1 MKLAKGCRVVLAL
14 VILAGAVSVAAET
27 PLPPAGNA
35 SVHDLAG
42 VIAPDRS
49 AAMEQRHHRLFV
61 ATGVAIAVLTVPRL
75 HDETIEELAVRA
87 GQTWGLGRR
96 GEDRGIVIALAVADQ
111 RIFVA
116 TGYGVEGFLP
126 DGRVGAILDAVT
138 VPYLRRHDYST
149 ALDNLSI
156 ALTEACAE
164 AYGAN
169 LGQRER
175 PRPAPDRPPGGA
187 FGNVV
192 GVLIGL
198 IFLWL
203 LFRHPGLLL
212 AILLSGGGRRGGG
225 FGGGFGGG
233 GGGGFGGFGGGGFGG
248 GGAGRGF

>member
-1 MKLAKGCRVVLAL
+1 MRSRACAALLAL
-14 VILAGAVSVAAET
+14 AMLAGAVSVAAET
-27 PLPPAGNA
+27 PLPPAGNV

-42 VIAPDRS
+42 VISPDQRE
-49 AAMEQRHHRLFV
+49 AMEQRHRRLLA

-75 HDETIEELAVRA
+75 ENETIEELAVRA
-87 GQTWGLGRR
+87 GQSWGLGRR
-96 GEDRGIVIALAVADQ
+96 GEDRGIVIALAVQD
-111 RIFVA
+111 RKVFVA

-126 DGRVGAILDAVT
+126 DGRVGAILDAAAL
-138 VPYLRRHDYST
+138 PYLRRNDFST

-164 AYGAN
+164 ALGAN
-169 LGQRER
+169 LGQKER
-175 PRPAPDRPPGGA
+175 PRPSPDGPPGGA
-187 FGNVV
+187 LGSVFGILL
-192 GVLIGL
+192 GV

-212 AILLSGGGRRGGG
+212 AILLSGGGRGGGG
-225 FGGGFGGG
+225 FGGGGF

>member
-1 MKLAKGCRVVLAL
+1 MKLAKGCAAVLVPVLLVV
-14 VILAGAVSVAAET
+14 AVSAAAET
-27 PLPPAGNA
+27 PLPQAGNV

-49 AAMEQRHHRLFV
+49 AAMEQRHRRLLA

-75 HDETIEELAVRA
+75 QGETIEELAVRA
-87 GQTWGLGRR
+87 GQTWGVGQR
-96 GEDRGIVIALAVADQ
+96 GKDRGIVIALAVADQ

-126 DGRVGAILDAVT
+126 DGRVGAILDAVA
-138 VPYLRRHDYST
+138 VPYLRRHDFST

-156 ALTEACAE
+156 ALTEASAE
-164 AYGAN
+164 ALGAD

-187 FGNVV
+187 FGNVI

-198 IFLWL
+198 VFLWL

-212 AILLSGGGRRGGG
+212 AILLSGGRRGGG